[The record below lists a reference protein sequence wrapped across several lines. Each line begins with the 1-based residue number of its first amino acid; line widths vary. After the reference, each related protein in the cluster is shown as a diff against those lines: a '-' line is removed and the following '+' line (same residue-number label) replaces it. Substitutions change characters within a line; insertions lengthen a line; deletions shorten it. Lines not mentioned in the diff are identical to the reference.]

1 MKFTDLYIKRPVLA
15 SVISLLILTLGLRA
29 VFSLAIMQY
38 PFTENAIVTVTTT
51 YTGADPATVAGFITT
66 PLENSIAQAN
76 GIDYMTSSSTPG
88 TSTITVNLLLN
99 YDGLKAMS
107 DVMAKV
113 NAVLNQLPAQSQL
126 PVISMTVGQSIA
138 SMYIGFYSKDL
149 AINKISDYLLRVVQP
164 KLQAVNGVQQA
175 QILGNRQFALRAWLD
190 PVKMSAYGLT
200 SSQISTALA
209 NNNYIAAAGRTDGN
223 MFIQN
228 LTATTDIRDAEQ
240 FRNLILK
247 SENGAIVRLK
257 DVGQV
262 DLGAQNYDTTVSF
275 DGQSAVYISITLTPS
290 ANLLTVI
297 GEIKRIFPSIVE
309 QLPEGLNADIVYDAS
324 KFVDSS
330 IDEVEKTLY
339 EAVVIVTLVIFLF
352 LGSFRSVLVP
362 VVTIPLSL
370 IGAFFMMLMFGY
382 TINLLTLLALVLA
395 IGLVVDDA
403 IVVVENVQRHMEDG
417 LSPKRAAVIG
427 ARELVMPIL
436 ATTVVLIAVYLP
448 IGFMGGLTGALFT
461 EFAFTLVGAVI
472 ISTIVALT
480 LSPMMCSKILKLSG
494 ESSSGL
500 MHIINSVLTRIEH
513 IYSTLLNRTLDF
525 VPVTVVFA
533 AIILCSNLY
542 LFTSSQSEL
551 APQEDQGIIIAQIT
565 APANASLAQTHLYSQ
580 QVYDIFKAYP
590 ETDHI
595 FLIDGNG
602 GLNMSMIGMVL
613 KPWDERT
620 RTSNQLQPIIQ
631 RQLSKIAGAKGAV
644 FQPPSLPGGGSGLPI
659 QFVIKTTD
667 DFYRLNDVTQNVI
680 SAATASGLYLYID
693 PDLKIDQEQT
703 TVEINRDIASELGL
717 NMADVGNVISSALSQ
732 GYINYFSYDGRSYQV
747 IPQMQ
752 RINRG
757 TAKDILNYY
766 ITTSEG
772 KSVLFSTIANL
783 KSVVVPESINHFQQL
798 NSATISAVAMPG
810 VTMGDA
816 LNKFNEIAST
826 TLPDGYQVDYAAQS
840 RQFIQEGSS
849 LMVTFFFA
857 LIVIFLSLAAL
868 YESYRDPLIV
878 LISVPMS
885 ICGAMIFVSLGIG
898 GTTLNIY
905 TQVALITLI
914 GLISKNAILMVDF
927 ANEQQLKGKTKRQ
940 AIETAALIRFRPIL
954 MTTASMVLG
963 VIPLVIAT
971 GAGALSRKNIGIVIS
986 TGLSIGTIFTLFVVP
1001 AIYLILA
1008 KDRSLDI
1015 DDSKDFVES

>member
-1 MKFTDLYIKRPVLA
+1 MKFTDLFIKRPVLA
-15 SVISLLILTLGLRA
+15 SVVSLLILTLGLRA

-38 PFTENAIVTVTTT
+38 PFTENAVITVTTT

-76 GIDYMTSSSTPG
+76 GIDYMTSQSTQG

-99 YDGLKAMS
+99 YDGLKAIA

-126 PVISMTVGQSIA
+126 PVVTMTVGQSIA
-138 SMYIGFYSKDL
+138 SMYIGFYSKIL
-149 AINKISDYLLRVVQP
+149 PINKISDYLLRVVQP

-200 SSQISTALA
+200 TSQISNALA
-209 NNNYIAAAGRTDGN
+209 TNNYIAAAGRTDGN

-228 LTATTDIRDAEQ
+228 LTATTDMTDVEQ

-247 SENGAIVRLK
+247 SENNSIVRLK
-257 DVGQV
+257 DVSTV

-275 DGQSAVYISITLTPS
+275 DGQDAVYISITLTPS
-290 ANLLTVI
+290 ANLLNVTN
-297 GEIKRIFPSIVE
+297 EIKRIFPTIQK
-309 QLPEGLNADIVYDAS
+309 QLPEGLEASIVYDAS

-330 IDEVEKTLY
+330 IHEVNETLF
-339 EAVVIVTLVIFLF
+339 EAIAIVTIVIFLF
-352 LGSFRSVLVP
+352 LGSFRSVLIP
-362 VVTIPLSL
+362 VITIPLSL

-382 TINLLTLLALVLA
+382 SINLLTLLALVLA

-417 LSPKRAAVIG
+417 MSAKRAAVVG

-461 EFAFTLVGAVI
+461 EFAFTLVGAVV

-480 LSPMMCSKILKLSG
+480 LSPMMCSKILHIS
-494 ESSSGL
+494 ESNGKGL
-500 MHIINSVLTRIEH
+500 MHLINKILSAIEKL
-513 IYSTLLNRTLDF
+513 YSSILNTSLDY

-533 AIILCSNLY
+533 TLILLSNGY
-542 LFTSSQSEL
+542 LFSTSRTEL
-551 APQEDQGIIIAQIT
+551 APQEDQGILIAMVN
-565 APANASLAQTHLYSQ
+565 APANSSLEQTHLYSK
-580 QVYDIFKAYP
+580 QVYDIFKSYP

-595 FLIDGNG
+595 FLVDGNG
-602 GLNMSMIGMVL
+602 GLNQSMVGMVL
-613 KPWDERT
+613 KPWDQRKRST
-620 RTSNQLQPIIQ
+620 NDLQPIIQ
-631 RQLSKIAGAKGAV
+631 RQIAEIAGAKGAV

-659 QFVIKTTD
+659 QFVLKTTQ
-667 DFYRLNDVTQNVI
+667 DFYRLDEVTKNVI
-680 SAATASGLYLYID
+680 NAATESGFYLYID
-693 PDLKIDQEQT
+693 PDLKIDQQQT
-703 TVEINRDIASELGL
+703 TVEIDRDIASQLGL
-717 NMADVGNVISSALSQ
+717 NMQDVGNVISAALSQ
-732 GYINYFSYDGRSYQV
+732 GYINYFNYDGRSYQV

-752 RINRG
+752 RTDRG
-757 TAKDILNYY
+757 RAEDILNYY
-766 ITTSEG
+766 ITTATGE
-772 KSVLFSTIANL
+772 SVLFSTIAKLNSL
-783 KSVVVPESINHFQQL
+783 VVPESINHFQQM
-798 NSATISAVAMPG
+798 NSATISAVATPG
-810 VTMGDA
+810 VSMGGA
-816 LNKFNEIAST
+816 LGKFREIAAS
-826 TLPDGYQVDYAAQS
+826 TLPEGYEIDYAAQS
-840 RQFIQEGSS
+840 RQFTQEGSS
-849 LMVTFFFA
+849 LMTTFLFA

-885 ICGAMIFVSLGIG
+885 ICGAMIFVSLGVG

-927 ANEQQLKGKTKRQ
+927 ANEEQEKGKSKRE
-940 AIETAALIRFRPIL
+940 AIESAALIRFRPIL

-963 VIPLVIAT
+963 VIPLVIAS
-971 GAGALSRKNIGIVIS
+971 GAGAISRQNIGIVIS

-1001 AIYLILA
+1001 AIYLLLA
-1008 KDRSLDI
+1008 KDRSLDV
-1015 DDSKDFVES
+1015 DDSADFVKS